1 MAQCKYASTK
11 QTTNAA
17 RLSRVVIDVFT
28 DLFREILQLH
38 ITEIQFPFV
47 LQEKRDKLCFILNKN
62 QKECLYPAKDL
73 FTGTYKE
80 FDLSLLYILLRNVS
94 GIPSHQH
101 GWGKTPKPMD
111 RSVSANIERV
121 REIRNK
127 YCGHSGSVSL
137 NDSDFHSIWQELRLI
152 IGEIEAAL
160 KLTTYTDAINFLEN
174 ETMDPEQQERYLSI
188 IDDQQVTISDVKS
201 TQDIIMK
208 EQIRQNQE
216 IERQGE
222 KLCSLKKLSKK
233 VQITSKKKKN
243 PQVLYF

>member
-28 DLFREILQLH
+28 DLFREILKLH

-47 LQEKRDKLCFILNKN
+47 LQEKRDKLCAILNKN
-62 QKECLYPAKDL
+62 QKEYLYPVKDL

-80 FDLSLLYILLRNVS
+80 FDLSLLYILIRNVS

-101 GWGKTPKPMD
+101 GWGKTPKPRD
-111 RSVSANIERV
+111 RSVSANIDRV

-127 YCGHSGSVSL
+127 NCGHSGSASL
-137 NDSDFHSIWQELRLI
+137 DDGDFHRLWQELRFI

-174 ETMDPEQQERYLSI
+174 ETMDPEQQEMYLSI
-188 IDDQQVTISDVKS
+188 IDDQQVTISDVKG
-201 TQDIIMK
+201 TQDILMK
-208 EQIRQNQE
+208 EQKRQNQE
-216 IERQGE
+216 IEKQGE
-222 KLCSLKKLSKK
+222 KLCRLERQSKK
-233 VQITSKKKKN
+233 ANNEQRKK
-243 PQVLYF
+243 PTCVVFLI